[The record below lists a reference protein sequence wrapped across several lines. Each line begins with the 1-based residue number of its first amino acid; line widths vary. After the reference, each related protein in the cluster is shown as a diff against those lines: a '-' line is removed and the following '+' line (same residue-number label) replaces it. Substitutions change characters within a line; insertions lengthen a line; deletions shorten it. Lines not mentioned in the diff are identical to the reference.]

1 MKKIFIFFAFLVCWT
16 WTSSASY
23 ISLRTTV
30 DTKVDKNILKVL
42 VSAVNKG
49 DESAYNVQAELRV
62 ADKKVLAQKRQ
73 ELRVDA
79 TYKAIAEFKLDLK
92 RPGQYPLIVVLHY
105 TDANQ
110 YPFSALS
117 VPTFI
122 YKEERA
128 GELFSQLSSA
138 KFTQNGAVRLV
149 LKNMGEAEVRAI
161 SRLVVP
167 RELTAEKSRAEAL
180 LSPRSKKRLYF
191 EVENFSALAGSSY
204 QVFALTEYEKEGI
217 HYTVVSPGTVSIVEK
232 NFFRD
237 YQFYIFGLIIILLA
251 IFIFLQFK
259 KA

>member
-1 MKKIFIFFAFLVCWT
+1 MKKLVVLFLIIIGT
-16 WTSSASY
+16 AYASSASY

-30 DTKVDKNILKVL
+30 DTKVDKNILKVM

-49 DESAYNVQAELRV
+49 DEAAHNVQAELRV
-62 ADKKVLAQKRQ
+62 GDKKFLAQKRQ

-79 TYKAIAEFKLDLK
+79 TYKAMADFKLDLK
-92 RPGQYPLIVVLHY
+92 RPGQYPLIIVLHY

-149 LKNMGEAEVRAI
+149 LKNMGENEVRAI
-161 SRLVVP
+161 SQLVVP
-167 RELTAEKSRAEAL
+167 RELTAEKSRVEAL

-204 QVFALTEYEKEGI
+204 QVFAITEYEREGI

-237 YQFYIFGLIIILLA
+237 YQLYIFGLIIILLA